1 MSRSLR
7 SIAVVVCS
15 LFLAFGGTWLYL
27 REKAAAKPI
36 KSPFEHAFLK
46 TVHEGGKPAIF
57 VRVKTPSELKALPTQ
72 TPEKK
77 LHVGVW
83 LDVRLAGSDLLL
95 ISPAEVLPK
104 PPGVPVEVATAE
116 QAREAGLFE
125 LADFYDAINGRPT
138 ILNLIARRPGLSQKI
153 LEIWG
158 DGKPLSISSTL
169 IQSEADG
176 HLKELREAQPRGLYG
191 SSQSV
196 LIQMEVLATL
206 GLASLMDLN
215 SDVLI
220 SSIAELRHGVYVPRV
235 REATLNEAH
244 RRGLKRYAGPASS
257 KNTVDELLNAGYDG
271 ILIDDPAILDSF

>member
-1 MSRSLR
+1 MNRSLR
-7 SIAVVVCS
+7 SVVVVVCS

-27 REKAAAKPI
+27 REKARAKPV

-46 TVHEGGKPAIF
+46 TVHEGAKPAIF
-57 VRVKTPSELKALPTQ
+57 VRVKTPGELKDLPIQ
-72 TPEKK
+72 TPQRK
-77 LHVGVW
+77 LRVGVW
-83 LDVRLAGSDLLL
+83 LDVRLAGADLLL
-95 ISPAEVLPK
+95 VSPAEVLPK
-104 PPGVPVEVATAE
+104 PQGMPVEVASSA

-125 LADFYDAINGRPT
+125 LAAYYDAIRGRPT
-138 ILNLIARRPGLSQKI
+138 ILNLIARRPGLSRKI

-158 DGKPLSISSTL
+158 DEKPLSISSTL

-196 LIQMEVLATL
+196 LIQMEVLSTI

-220 SSIAELRHGVYVPRV
+220 SSIAELRHGAYVPRV
-235 REATLNEAH
+235 REATLHEAH

-257 KNTVDELLNAGYDG
+257 KIAVDELLNSGYDG
-271 ILIDDPAILDSF
+271 VLIDDPAILDSF